1 MLDVSREDVLSK
13 SRLRRLALAR
23 AVIAWHT
30 TVRGIA
36 TLAEISRY
44 LGRVSS
50 TLSKTITSYRKRQPD
65 LFKLDAFTHLLPLT
79 PSGYDMSAD
88 EGFGDMQQH
97 AAHADSHDREAM
109 Y

>member
-1 MLDVSREDVLSK
+1 
-13 SRLRRLALAR
+13 
-23 AVIAWHT
+23 
-30 TVRGIA
+30 VRGIA

-50 TLSKTITSYRKRQPD
+50 TLSKTITSYRKRQPE

-88 EGFGDMQQH
+88 DEFAEMGQH
-97 AAHADSHDREAM
+97 AAQASGRDQDAM